1 MMIGAGRDVRG
12 GVSSVVNSYYEA
24 GLDKLCELTY
34 LPTMKDGNKLYKLL
48 VAFGARLRFE
58 TLIKQVDILHVH
70 MSADN
75 SFYRKAVFI
84 RKAYKER
91 KKIIIHMHGSTF
103 DLFYKERCND
113 EQKRQVME
121 IFAMADKVI
130 ALSEDWKEFLAE
142 YICDA
147 EKIEVIYNAVKIPE
161 PYGKDYS
168 NQKMLFLGIL
178 GQRKGTYDLIEV
190 LPEIFQNYPD
200 SHVYFGGDG
209 EQKQAEQLCRE
220 KGITEHV
227 TFLGWV
233 RGAEKEK
240 LLKEYGLH
248 TIIRLPQVFK
258 PYASVNT
265 NLLFFK
271 KGVVSRGVWFYRLDY
286 PEGVKS
292 FSKTKPMQ
300 DKHFDPVRE
309 WWENKEAIV
318 VDGFDK
324 ARFYTPEELETLNYD
339 FDKCCPFPHVE
350 EEILEPKDLI
360 ARYEAERTELNASI
374 DCILASITAKLE
386 ENK

>member
-58 TLIKQVDILHVH
+58 TLIKQADILHVH

-113 EQKRQVME
+113 EQKRQVKE

-161 PYGKDYS
+161 PYSKDYS

-220 KGITEHV
+220 KEIAEHV

-240 LLKEYGLH
+240 LLKECSIYVLPTYHEGMPMSVLEAMAYGM
-248 TIIRLPQVFK
+248 
-258 PYASVNT
+258 A
-265 NLLFFK
+265 
-271 KGVVSRGVWFYRLDY
+271 VVSTYVGGIPHIITSGENGLLC
-286 PEGVKS
+286 EAG
-292 FSKTKPMQ
+292 
-300 DKHFDPVRE
+300 DK
-309 WWENKEAIV
+309 
-318 VDGFDK
+318 
-324 ARFYTPEELETLNYD
+324 ETLKEKLMQLLSNSGLRKMLGSSAKETLLQN
-339 FDKCCPFPHVE
+339 FDIKETVGR
-350 EEILEPKDLI
+350 LL
-360 ARYEAERTELNASI
+360 RLYENV
-374 DCILASITAKLE
+374 
-386 ENK
+386 

>member
-113 EQKRQVME
+113 EQKRQVKE
-121 IFAMADKVI
+121 IFAMADRVI

-161 PYGKDYS
+161 PYSKDYS

-190 LPEIFQNYPD
+190 LPEIFRNYPD

-220 KGITEHV
+220 KGIAEHV

-240 LLKEYGLH
+240 LLKECSIYVLPTYHEGMPMSILEAMAYGM
-248 TIIRLPQVFK
+248 
-258 PYASVNT
+258 A
-265 NLLFFK
+265 
-271 KGVVSRGVWFYRLDY
+271 VVSTYVGGIPHIITSGENGLLC
-286 PEGVKS
+286 EAG
-292 FSKTKPMQ
+292 
-300 DKHFDPVRE
+300 DK
-309 WWENKEAIV
+309 
-318 VDGFDK
+318 
-324 ARFYTPEELETLNYD
+324 ETLKENLMQLLSNSGLRKMLGSSAKETLLQN
-339 FDKCCPFPHVE
+339 FDIKETVGR
-350 EEILEPKDLI
+350 LL
-360 ARYEAERTELNASI
+360 RLYENV
-374 DCILASITAKLE
+374 
-386 ENK
+386 

>member
-58 TLIKQVDILHVH
+58 TLIKQADILHVH

-113 EQKRQVME
+113 EQKRQVRE

-178 GQRKGTYDLIEV
+178 GQRKGTYDLLEV

-240 LLKEYGLH
+240 LLKECSIYVLPTYHEGMPMSILEAMAYGM
-248 TIIRLPQVFK
+248 
-258 PYASVNT
+258 A
-265 NLLFFK
+265 
-271 KGVVSRGVWFYRLDY
+271 VVSTYVGGI
-286 PEGVKS
+286 PHIITSG
-292 FSKTKPMQ
+292 
-300 DKHFDPVRE
+300 
-309 WWENKEAIV
+309 ENGLLCEAGDKEALQKTLIELLQ
-318 VDGFDK
+318 DGKLRENLGRNAYLMMAQKFD
-324 ARFYTPEELETLNYD
+324 ARENVKKVY
-339 FDKCCPFPHVE
+339 K
-350 EEILEPKDLI
+350 I
-360 ARYEAERTELNASI
+360 YEGLVNRA
-374 DCILASITAKLE
+374 
-386 ENK
+386 

>member
-34 LPTMKDGNKLYKLL
+34 LPTMKDGNKLYKLI
-48 VAFGARLRFE
+48 VALGARLRFE
-58 TLIKQVDILHVH
+58 TLIKQADILHVH

-113 EQKRQVME
+113 EQKRQVRE

-240 LLKEYGLH
+240 LLKECSIYVLPTYHEGMPMSVLEAMAYGM
-248 TIIRLPQVFK
+248 
-258 PYASVNT
+258 A
-265 NLLFFK
+265 
-271 KGVVSRGVWFYRLDY
+271 VVSTYVGGIPHIITSGENGLLC
-286 PEGVKS
+286 EAG
-292 FSKTKPMQ
+292 
-300 DKHFDPVRE
+300 DK
-309 WWENKEAIV
+309 
-318 VDGFDK
+318 
-324 ARFYTPEELETLNYD
+324 ETLKEKLMQLLSNSGLRKMLGSSAKETLLQN
-339 FDKCCPFPHVE
+339 FDIKETVGR
-350 EEILEPKDLI
+350 LL
-360 ARYEAERTELNASI
+360 RLYENV
-374 DCILASITAKLE
+374 
-386 ENK
+386 